1 MQIFNRNKSINQTDR
16 MMGKYK
22 YKKVALIPL
31 LIFSVSSC
39 TSINNDTYVPESSYL
54 EGEEEQKEGQQQ
66 LSQGAINEVNEE
78 NSEKF
83 RFVPPMKLDTNY
95 AQTVDDILNRFS
107 DQDNIRFS
115 ADALPLADFLH
126 QVFGENLHV
135 SYVIDDDVK
144 QDTKPITFNLTEEIS
159 QKKLFT
165 LTEELLTQRQYV
177 IRFDDDIFYIHKQQK
192 AQGRGNIV
200 FGYGKDVS
208 DVPQTSAE
216 IVQMVPFEFGIQ
228 MSLVNT
234 LKQLL
239 GLKAIPDQ
247 KRNSISLR
255 GKRKDIIK
263 GLELINM
270 VDKPTVHS
278 RDVGMYRST
287 FLPTQD
293 LVDKLT
299 ELMAQEGLELGENKS
314 TNKVMSVVQLEKQGV
329 IILFASNQDII
340 SRAVF
345 WLEQIDKPVQT
356 AEKQYFIYSP
366 RYSRAVDMGESLE
379 ALLGSTGNL
388 SKSTSAASEN
398 SGGSR
403 IRSAH
408 SKDLKMVVDERAN
421 AVIFYTT
428 GQNYQQILP
437 LIKRLDILP
446 KQVMLEVMIAEVTL
460 TDEFKQGVEF
470 ALSKGEYSVSTNGAF
485 FGDGFGGL
493 SYLLET
499 GSGQLAIQMF
509 ESNSLVNVLSRPSL
523 VVRDGVAATFNVGT
537 QIPIVGETASDP
549 DGDRQTTTIE
559 YRTTGVKLSV
569 TPTVNAQGVVI
580 MEIDQSISN
589 QVEAGATVASSPSI
603 FERAIK
609 TEVIANSGQT
619 VILGGLISENRT
631 EKESRVPF
639 FGDLPGIG
647 GLFRANVNA
656 GDKTELVV
664 LVTPKIIES
673 ADEWQ
678 NIKQQFDAGLKEID
692 IN

>member
-1 MQIFNRNKSINQTDR
+1 
-16 MMGKYK
+16 
-22 YKKVALIPL
+22 
-31 LIFSVSSC
+31 
-39 TSINNDTYVPESSYL
+39 
-54 EGEEEQKEGQQQ
+54 
-66 LSQGAINEVNEE
+66 
-78 NSEKF
+78 
-83 RFVPPMKLDTNY
+83 MKLDTNY

-107 DQDNIRFS
+107 DEDNIRFS

-177 IRFDDDIFYIHKQQK
+177 IRFDDEIFYIHKQQK